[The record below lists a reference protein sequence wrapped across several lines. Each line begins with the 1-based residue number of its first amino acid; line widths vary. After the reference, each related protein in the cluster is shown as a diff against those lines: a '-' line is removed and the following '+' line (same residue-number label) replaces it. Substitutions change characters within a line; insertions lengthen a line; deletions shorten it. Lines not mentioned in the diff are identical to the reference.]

1 MKIKEI
7 VEDSFVVDK
16 FNINEEKEIL
26 GFSDDSR
33 RIEKNY
39 IFFAKKGFHSNGIN
53 YAHDAIKNN
62 ASCVVSEKNIKN
74 IPLILVNDIHEAEE
88 KILKKFY
95 NDPVNSYCFVGITG
109 TKGKTT
115 SSFLVYDYL
124 QKKNANV
131 CYIGTIG
138 IYDKERNQN
147 RNYYT
152 TPTIYE
158 LYSILNKLRNNGH
171 DICILE
177 ISSHSLI
184 QERIIGL
191 NFEITAFTN
200 LSHDHL
206 DYHKNMDDYFKA
218 KSMLFFNYQSN
229 LSIIN
234 IDDEYGKKLFE
245 NINYKKIGF
254 GLKNYTGKIDYKTF
268 ENGFKILIDGKEYFL
283 NLPGEFNLYNGIL
296 SGLIIKNL
304 GFDIN
309 GILLG
314 ENGVPGRLEFI
325 EKEGIKIFI
334 DYAHSPDSLEKLLN
348 LLKVKKEKKLIS
360 VFGCTGDRDK
370 DKRPLMGKIAE
381 RFSDY
386 VIITS
391 DDPHGENPFEICRAV
406 KKGFKNKNKCEI
418 VVNRKEAIVKA
429 VRKSNKNDTVVIA
442 GKGHE
447 KFQIFDGFELYHND
461 KEVIIN
467 YFKDNKE
474 N

>member
-309 GILLG
+309 RILLG

-370 DKRPLMGKIAE
+370 GKRPLMGKIAE
-381 RFSDY
+381 QFSDY

-391 DDPHGENPFEICRAV
+391 DDPHGEDPIKICRAV

-418 VVNRKEAIVKA
+418 LVNRKQAIIRA
-429 VRKSNKNDTVVIA
+429 IRKSNKNDTVVIA

>member
-16 FNINEEKEIL
+16 FNINEKKEIL

-33 RIEKNY
+33 KIEKNY

-53 YAHDAIKNN
+53 YADDAIRNN
-62 ASCVVSEKNIKN
+62 AACVVSEKKIKN
-74 IPLILVNDIHEAEE
+74 IPLILVKDIHEAEE

-95 NDPVNSYCFVGITG
+95 NDPVNSYRFVGITG

-115 SSFLVYDYL
+115 TSFLVYDYL

-138 IYDKERNQN
+138 IYDKERNQY

-152 TPTIYE
+152 TPTIYD
-158 LYSILNKLRNNGH
+158 LYYILNKLRNNGH

-309 GILLG
+309 GIFLG

-348 LLKVKKEKKLIS
+348 LLKIKKEKKLIS

-370 DKRPLMGKIAE
+370 GKRPLMGKIAE
-381 RFSDY
+381 QFSDY

-391 DDPHGENPFEICRAV
+391 DDPHGEDPIKICRAV

-418 VVNRKEAIVKA
+418 LVNRKEAIIRAIK
-429 VRKSNKNDTVVIA
+429 KSGKDDIIVIA

-447 KFQIFDGFELYHND
+447 TFQIFDGFELYHND
-461 KEVIIN
+461 KEVVIY
-467 YFKDNKE
+467 YFNDIKE